1 VFSTFVNF
9 KAFFDEFFVAK
20 SRFGLLKLLVE
31 FNDVSKT
38 GLESK
43 TLSGDIG
50 IFLGQGTVSKIL
62 ISVYLVP
69 EKCQYLRSGCTDF
82 RFKISFRNVIKFY

>member
-1 VFSTFVNF
+1 MVQGWSQKSFNEILSASSLNQIFRKFVFSTFVNF

-43 TLSGDIG
+43 IRTPLAE
-50 IFLGQGTVSKIL
+50 IL
-62 ISVYLVP
+62 AFFWDKLLF
-69 EKCQYLRSGCTDF
+69 Q
-82 RFKISFRNVIKFY
+82 KF